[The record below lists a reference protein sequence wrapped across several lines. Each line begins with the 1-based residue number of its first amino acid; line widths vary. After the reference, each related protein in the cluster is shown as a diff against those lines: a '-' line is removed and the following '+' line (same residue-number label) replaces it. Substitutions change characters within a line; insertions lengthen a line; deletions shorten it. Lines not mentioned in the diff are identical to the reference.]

1 MALITSADSRW
12 WNLSDLKIFMDSREH
27 KERRKY
33 AERRF
38 KAWGYDYEI
47 KQLPYG
53 DYVCG
58 NTVIEWKTTIDFIQS
73 LLDGRLKKETID
85 QANHFPYHFVFIVGS
100 IDVACYSIKKYTK
113 LKNFHK
119 TQFFSAMASLLTYT
133 SVVTFKDDK
142 EAFQCMKYVFE
153 KCNATN
159 NRVVRPVE
167 KLSRNPCY
175 NFLIAI
181 PRISQK
187 RAENIVTLHNLKTL
201 NGLMKLNKEKLLAV
215 DGIGESLA
223 DEILRALGKK

>member
-1 MALITSADSRW
+1 M
-12 WNLSDLKIFMDSREH
+12 SDLKVFMDSREH

-38 KAWGYDYEI
+38 KAWGMDYEV

-58 NTVIEWKTTIDFIQS
+58 NVVIEWKTTIDFIQS

-175 NFLIAI
+175 NFLISI

-187 RAENIVTLHNLKTL
+187 RAENICTLHNLKTL
-201 NGLMKLNKEKLLAV
+201 KGLMSLNKEKLLAV

-223 DEILRALGKK
+223 DEILRALGKQK

>member
-1 MALITSADSRW
+1 
-12 WNLSDLKIFMDSREH
+12 MDSREH

-38 KAWGYDYEI
+38 KAWGMDYEI

-73 LLDGRLKKETID
+73 ILDGRLKKETID
-85 QANHFPYHFVFIVGS
+85 QANNFPYHFVFVVGS
-100 IDVACYSIKKYTK
+100 VDVACYTVKKYTRVK
-113 LKNFHK
+113 DFHK
-119 TQFFSAMASLLTYT
+119 TRFFSAMASLLTYT
-133 SVVTFKDDK
+133 NVVTFKDEK
-142 EAFQCMKYVFE
+142 EAFQCMRYVFE
-153 KCNATN
+153 KCNDTN
-159 NRVVRPVE
+159 RRIVRPVE

-175 NFLIAI
+175 NFLIGI

-187 RAENIVTLHNLKTL
+187 RAENIVALHNLKTL
-201 NGLMKLNKEKLLAV
+201 KDLLKMNKKKLLAV

-223 DEILRALGKK
+223 DEILQALGKKVN

>member
-1 MALITSADSRW
+1 MT
-12 WNLSDLKIFMDSREH
+12 DLKIYIDSREH
-27 KERRKY
+27 NQRKKY

-38 KAWGYDYEI
+38 KAWGYPYEI

-73 LLDGRLKKETID
+73 IFDGRLKKETID
-85 QANHFPYHFVFIVGS
+85 QANHFPYHFVFVIGS
-100 IDVACYSIKKYTK
+100 VDVACFEWKRYTK
-113 LKNFHK
+113 YVNFHK

-142 EAFQCMKYVFE
+142 EAFQCMKYLFE
-153 KCNATN
+153 KCNDTN
-159 NRVVRPVE
+159 RRVVRPVE

-175 NFLIAI
+175 NFLIGI

-187 RAENIVTLHNLKTL
+187 RAENICTLHNLKTL
-201 NGLMKLNKEKLLAV
+201 HDLMKMDKKKLLAV
-215 DGIGESLA
+215 DGIGDSLA
-223 DEILRALGKK
+223 DEVLKALGKKVE

>member
-1 MALITSADSRW
+1 MT
-12 WNLSDLKIFMDSREH
+12 SDLKIYMDSREH
-27 KERRKY
+27 KDRRAY

-38 KAWGYDYEI
+38 KSWGVDYET
-47 KQLPYG
+47 KQLLYG

-58 NTVIEWKTTIDFIQS
+58 NTVIEWKTAIDFIQS

-85 QANHFPYHFVFIVGS
+85 QANAFPFHYVFVVGS
-100 IDVACYSIKKYTK
+100 IDMACYQIKKYTK

-119 TQFFSAMASLLTYT
+119 TIFYSAVASLTTYT
-133 SVVTFKDDK
+133 NVLLFPTERD
-142 EAFQCMKYVFE
+142 AFQCMRYIFE
-153 KCNATN
+153 KCNDTK
-159 NRVVRPVE
+159 RRIVKPVE

-175 NFLIAI
+175 NFLVGI

-201 NGLMKLNKEKLLAV
+201 RDLMNLNKKKLMAV

-223 DEILRALGKK
+223 DEILKALGRKKKKER